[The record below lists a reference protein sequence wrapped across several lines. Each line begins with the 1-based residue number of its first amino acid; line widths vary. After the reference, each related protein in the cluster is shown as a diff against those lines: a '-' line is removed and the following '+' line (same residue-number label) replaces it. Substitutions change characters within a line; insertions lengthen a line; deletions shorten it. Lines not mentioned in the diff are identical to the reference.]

1 MKKGILY
8 AVLASVLWA
17 IVNPFIKQGLS
28 YDFSPMNFAGLRFTV
43 VGIILFAYTWH
54 RGMWR
59 EIMQHRRLF
68 GNLILINMFMG
79 YTAFYFGVDF
89 VSGAISSI
97 VMGLTPLINVL
108 LAHLVASNDRLNR
121 YKVVSLAVSLAG
133 LLLIV
138 GTGSDG
144 SPLDWRGIGGIVL
157 LLACILFQG
166 YSAIS
171 VSEDKGKVDPIFLN
185 AVQMFF
191 GGLLIY
197 GVGIAAE
204 GFHPFWAKPVGFYA
218 SLGVLV
224 FISVFAFSFWFMAL
238 RTEGTKVSDINMCRL
253 INPVLGAGAELDH
266 AARRIPRFQHRGG
279 HGGHRQFAGHL
290 LPGRDDRATVAAA
303 PALTQNGP
311 SPERNGP
318 FSLRLRRLFLL
329 AAFAVQC
336 FPYAGRQGRAGERC
350 FRRALRHPFQNALDG
365 VRRTP
370 CFELGIGAHA
380 VAKDRLVVFDAH
392 DLHLVGRVVLDLQD
406 GAARLVGQYGADSVG
421 HAFEIAVPGR
431 AAGHVDH
438 VDLPEPF
445 VGVGIPRMPF
455 ETLVLRVEQVSVL
468 DATDAGIFGQPGHG
482 GEAVGHAER

>member
-1 MKKGILY
+1 MHVMKKGILY

-204 GFHPFWAKPVGFYA
+204 GLGGF
-218 SLGVLV
+218 
-224 FISVFAFSFWFMAL
+224 
-238 RTEGTKVSDINMCRL
+238 D
-253 INPVLGAGAELDH
+253 
-266 AARRIPRFQHRGG
+266 ARQVRFQHVSVRIG
-279 HGGHRQFAGHL
+279 QCQ
-290 LPGRDDRATVAAA
+290 TVIAVSG
-303 PALTQNGP
+303 LVFVSEVN
-311 SPERNGP
+311 
-318 FSLRLRRLFLL
+318 RLRD
-329 AAFAVQC
+329 
-336 FPYAGRQGRAGERC
+336 GRE
-350 FRRALRHPFQNALDG
+350 LDG
-365 VRRTP
+365 VIYGPHGR
-370 CFELGIGAHA
+370 LLL
-380 VAKDRLVVFDAH
+380 LVVGT
-392 DLHLVGRVVLDLQD
+392 GR
-406 GAARLVGQYGADSVG
+406 GRQYC
-421 HAFEIAVPGR
+421 GR
-431 AAGHVDH
+431 QQRQQQGFSI
-438 VDLPEPF
+438 LS
-445 VGVGIPRMPF
+445 IIN
-455 ETLVLRVEQVSVL
+455 L
-468 DATDAGIFGQPGHG
+468 I
-482 GEAVGHAER
+482 